1 MLTLF
6 EYVAVMIGG
15 ALGSCMRF
23 ALTRAVQRLPLEGG
37 FPFGIL
43 SVNII
48 GSFVIGLLA
57 TLLVGK
63 YHLGPPWRAGIFIGV
78 LGGFTTFSSFSLDTM
93 TLFESGN
100 YLYGFANIVVSLLMC
115 LAAAA
120 LGLYLGRLFMH
131 G

>member
-1 MLTLF
+1 MLLL

-15 ALGSCMRF
+15 AIGSCLRF
-23 ALTRAVQRLPLEGG
+23 ATTRMVQRLPLEGG

-63 YHLGPPWRAGIFIGV
+63 YHLGAPWRAGIFVGV

-93 TLFESGN
+93 TLFEAGH
-100 YLYGFANIVVSLLMC
+100 YLYAFTNICVSVIVCL
-115 LAAAA
+115 LAAAF
-120 LGLYLGRLFMH
+120 GLFLGRLIMH